1 MGILNVVEISR
12 VVEGEDGN
20 LMPVIYPNSTGV
32 NVTTSGT
39 SARTS
44 SDFDSATKAVLVT
57 SDTGDYI
64 KFGDDTVTAASGDI
78 YLPANVPMVFGLT
91 GGATRVAAINK

>member
-12 VVEGEDGN
+12 LVEGENGE
-20 LMPVIYPNSTGV
+20 MPIVFLNSTGA

-39 SARTS
+39 TARTGT
-44 SDFDSATKAVLVT
+44 DFDADTVAVLLT

-64 KFGDDTVTAASGDI
+64 KFGDETVEAAAADV
-78 YLPANVPMVFGLT
+78 YLPANVPMVFGLKD
-91 GGATRVAAINK
+91 GQTRVAAINK